1 MVKAVLGIYD
11 YFRRRRWLCAC
22 LLACIA
28 GLLVVSGLS
37 LGYKEDIS
45 DFMPMDD
52 RDRRGMEIY
61 QGISGGNRI
70 LVLFE
75 AADTSAGVDRYALM
89 EAVDAF
95 SGRFSQMNP
104 TVGLMSQIDAS
115 QMEGLMDWCYSNIP
129 YLMTDSDFSRL
140 DSLLDDG
147 EVYRRLERDK
157 ELLMFPTGSMLSQHI
172 QVDPLNVFTPVVARL
187 RDFGGTAGMDVSDGY
202 IFTPDGS
209 IAVAVVTSPYGANET
224 GGNKVLL
231 DSIYNVAEYV
241 AGEVGGVSIR
251 AFGAPSVAVTN
262 ASRIKADSI
271 ISVAVAVV
279 LIMLLLVY
287 SFRRRG
293 YLMFIF
299 LTLVFGMVFA
309 MGVMGMLRD
318 SISLIVLGMASII
331 VGIAAN
337 YPLHFIAHLEDAGS
351 VRDVLKEL
359 AKPLIIGNVT
369 TVGAFLCLLPLDSR
383 ALQDLGLFAGSM
395 LVGSIFFVVV
405 FLPHM
410 VRPGRVGTGKGRRL
424 PFRRMSN
431 FAIEGHRRI
440 VAVLAVV
447 TVVLGYFSLST
458 GFDTDIHNINYMTE
472 AEAADMTRLQSY
484 VKGDS
489 SASTIYV
496 ITEGRDAD
504 EVYSKAITGME
515 LRSRMDSAEI
525 MARVVSP
532 ADFLPGPEEQ
542 VRRIARWDAFWKGR
556 GAGLADSLERDAVSL
571 GFSASAFGAFK
582 EIIGKGY
589 KVEGPEYF
597 SPLASTAL
605 AGYSVSDSSFV
616 ALVSAVSVAPSD
628 VARARDAIGEG
639 DGHYTFDV
647 NTFTS
652 GMAESLS
659 GEFNYIAFSC
669 GIIVFVFLWL
679 SFGRIEL
686 SLIAFLP
693 MAVSWIWILGLM
705 DLSGLKFN
713 IVNIILATF
722 IFGQGDDY
730 TIFITEGLVYEY
742 TYGKRLLASFK
753 SSIIISAL
761 IMFTGIGALAISDH
775 PALFSL
781 AAVTVV
787 GMFSVVLM
795 AYLLPPLAF
804 GFLVGREGN
813 RRDVPLTLWGMLR
826 RPRRPDAFT
835 DAASCVWW
843 IRTRYIYKGLDV
855 ERRCRRVLSAVGRCS
870 SVVDSCPHKGKVL
883 VVNSGQG
890 EVALMLALTRPG
902 IEVSAVE
909 RDDDLRSISMNLAC
923 NPVNLLIYPEIPGN
937 ADHFDAVY
945 IINPEESQRTACPW
959 AAFIEV

>member
-1 MVKAVLGIYD
+1 
-11 YFRRRRWLCAC
+11 
-22 LLACIA
+22 
-28 GLLVVSGLS
+28 
-37 LGYKEDIS
+37 
-45 DFMPMDD
+45 
-52 RDRRGMEIY
+52 
-61 QGISGGNRI
+61 
-70 LVLFE
+70 
-75 AADTSAGVDRYALM
+75 
-89 EAVDAF
+89 
-95 SGRFSQMNP
+95 
-104 TVGLMSQIDAS
+104 
-115 QMEGLMDWCYSNIP
+115 
-129 YLMTDSDFSRL
+129 
-140 DSLLDDG
+140 
-147 EVYRRLERDK
+147 
-157 ELLMFPTGSMLSQHI
+157 
-172 QVDPLNVFTPVVARL
+172 
-187 RDFGGTAGMDVSDGY
+187 
-202 IFTPDGS
+202 
-209 IAVAVVTSPYGANET
+209 
-224 GGNKVLL
+224 
-231 DSIYNVAEYV
+231 
-241 AGEVGGVSIR
+241 
-251 AFGAPSVAVTN
+251 
-262 ASRIKADSI
+262 
-271 ISVAVAVV
+271 
-279 LIMLLLVY
+279 
-287 SFRRRG
+287 
-293 YLMFIF
+293 
-299 LTLVFGMVFA
+299 
-309 MGVMGMLRD
+309 
-318 SISLIVLGMASII
+318 
-331 VGIAAN
+331 
-337 YPLHFIAHLEDAGS
+337 
-351 VRDVLKEL
+351 
-359 AKPLIIGNVT
+359 
-369 TVGAFLCLLPLDSR
+369 
-383 ALQDLGLFAGSM
+383 
-395 LVGSIFFVVV
+395 
-405 FLPHM
+405 M
-410 VRPGRVGTGKGRRL
+410 VRPGQVGTGKRRRL

-458 GFDTDIHNINYMTE
+458 GFDTDIRNINYMTE
-472 AEAADMTRLQSY
+472 AEAADIARLQSY

-504 EVYSKAITGME
+504 EGVQQGHYRNGTTVQDGFCRDNGPCGVAGG
-515 LRSRMDSAEI
+515 LSAW
-525 MARVVSP
+525 
-532 ADFLPGPEEQ
+532 PGGAGTQDCTLGCILE
-542 VRRIARWDAFWKGR
+542 GR

-571 GFSASAFGAFK
+571 GFSASAFGVFK

-597 SPLASTAL
+597 SPLVSTAL
-605 AGYSVSDSSFV
+605 AGYSLSDSSFV

-761 IMFTGIGALAISDH
+761 IMFTGIGALVISDH

-883 VVNSGQG
+883 VVNSGQ
-890 EVALMLALTRPG
+890 
-902 IEVSAVE
+902 E
-909 RDDDLRSISMNLAC
+909 RW
-923 NPVNLLIYPEIPGN
+923 
-937 ADHFDAVY
+937 H
-945 IINPEESQRTACPW
+945 
-959 AAFIEV
+959 